1 LKAVV
6 LAGGA
11 PGELHPRLGKAH
23 IPLAGIEMARRTLQA
38 VVTAPGIEQVVLVS
52 DVRPDWPEPFE
63 WAPASPDLMGSFES
77 GVRATQVSH
86 EPVLVCCGDLP
97 LVTPESVADVCMRV
111 ARRPEAS
118 LWYVYLRQENSLYAY
133 PHLRHTWARFADGTY
148 CGTGIM
154 LLRPQVMEAMRS
166 AMERLTF
173 ARKNML
179 RLAGCL
185 GWGNLFNY
193 ALGRLTVER
202 AERAGQGIFQVK
214 CAGIETPYA
223 ELGFNV
229 DDADSLA
236 EARRILGDEHVT

>member
-1 LKAVV
+1 MV

-11 PGELHPRLGKAH
+11 PGELHPTLGKAL
-23 IPLAGIEMARRTLQA
+23 IPLAGVEMARRTLQA
-38 VVTAPGIEQVVLVS
+38 VVAAPGIEQVVLVS
-52 DVRPDWPEPFE
+52 EQRPDWPEEFL
-63 WAPASPDLMGSFES
+63 WAPACADLMGSFES
-77 GVRATQVSH
+77 GVRATGESE

-97 LVTPESVADVCMRV
+97 LLTSDSISDVVLR
-111 ARRPEAS
+111 AQKRPQAS

-133 PHLRHTWARFADGTY
+133 PKLRHTWARFADGTY
-148 CGTGIM
+148 CGTGVM
-154 LLRPQVMEAMRS
+154 LLRPQVMEAMRA

-173 ARKNML
+173 ARKNMF

-185 GWGNLFNY
+185 GWGNLLNY

-202 AERAGQGIFQVK
+202 AERAGQGIFQVV

-236 EARRILGDEHVT
+236 EARRILGDDHAA